1 MKLRLFVDGA
11 SRGNPGPAAL
21 GAVIQDAQGR
31 TLAELS
37 EVLGEATNN
46 VAEYRALLR
55 ALAEARAMGADEVE
69 IFADSDLL
77 VRQVSGAYRVKSPHL
92 RALHQDVLAALRGFR
107 QWRIR
112 HVSRTENAAAD
123 ALANRALDATAA
135 GRVVELTALVAP
147 GPAGW
152 RAWVPAL
159 PDCEATAATEAAAL
173 TRVRQ
178 LAAERV
184 AAHLRAG
191 GGLPREH
198 RLRLVVGARGRTETD
213 GGPDG
218 GSSTTRASGDER

>member
-21 GAVIQDAQGR
+21 GVVIQDAQGK

-37 EVLGEATNN
+37 EALGHATNN

-92 RALHQDVLAALRGFR
+92 RPLHQDVLTALRQFR
-107 QWRIR
+107 RWRIR
-112 HVSRTENAAAD
+112 HVPRTENAAAD
-123 ALANRALDATAA
+123 ALANRALDATAVS
-135 GRVVELTALVAP
+135 RVVELTALVAP

-159 PDCEATAATEAAAL
+159 PDCEATAPTETAAL
-173 TRVRQ
+173 ARLQ
-178 LAAERV
+178 HLAAERV
-184 AAHLRAG
+184 SAHLRAG
-191 GGLPREH
+191 GPLPREH
-198 RLRLVVGARGRTETD
+198 RLRIVVDARGRGTT
-213 GGPDG
+213 GGTAGDRAD
-218 GSSTTRASGDER
+218 TTA